1 MLVLMSDDAG
11 GRDEAVVDDPI
22 AVGWVLALT
31 LSAMAVASASLLAS
45 PCMIAW
51 IASWLMMSCWF
62 EVCSILNTK

>member
-45 PCMIAW
+45 P
-51 IASWLMMSCWF
+51 
-62 EVCSILNTK
+62 